1 MQKPIDKLLK
11 VFKFALPLLMLIFA
25 GIELIKMFKDM
36 NFHLLYLEWNELK
49 TGRILIIFLVAFC
62 AVLPMVFYDFILL
75 KALSIKRPFKK
86 NFKQAFIVNTVSN
99 FIGFGGIAGLF
110 LRSYFYS
117 SYKKEKQTLI
127 KDITTVTLF
136 TLTGMSVLA
145 WIILLSHRELIYDT
159 IFYLIAVMI
168 MALYLPFII
177 GFHSLQH
184 KRGKKSLMTL
194 NIGAKLVFTSLFEWI
209 AIFLFIWFI
218 SLSLQ
223 LPIQFH
229 LLFPIFIV
237 ASCAGILSMIPGGMG
252 SFDVIFLWGLESAG
266 IQNEQGL
273 VLLIFYRI
281 GYFLIPFLLSSFL
294 LIKDYTN
301 KWKLLWKD
309 LVSQG

>member
-1 MQKPIDKLLK
+1 MQKPIDNLLK
-11 VFKFALPLLMLIFA
+11 GFKIGLPLLLLICA
-25 GIELIKMFKDM
+25 GIELIKMIKDM

-49 TGRILIIFLVAFC
+49 TGRILIIFLVALC
-62 AVLPMVFYDFILL
+62 AVLPMVFYDLILL

-86 NFKQAFIVNTVSN
+86 NLKQAFIVNTVSN
-99 FIGFGGIAGLF
+99 FIGFGGIAGLL

-145 WIILLSHRELIYDT
+145 WIILLSHRDLIYDT
-159 IFYLIAVMI
+159 TIYLIAVII

-194 NIGAKLVFTSLFEWI
+194 NIGAKLVLTSLLEWL

-218 SLSLQ
+218 SISLQ

-252 SFDVIFLWGLESAG
+252 SFDVIFLWGLESVG
-266 IQNEQGL
+266 VQNEQGL

-281 GYFLIPFLLSSFL
+281 GYYLIPFLLSSL
-294 LIKDYTN
+294 LFIKDYT
-301 KWKLLWKD
+301 KRWRILWKD
-309 LVSQG
+309 LVGQR